1 MLMRALLISV
11 LMCFTRGAAAE
22 TATPLLVELFTAQGC
37 PSCPRADEVL
47 AHLAKR
53 GDVVALSFHVDYWD
67 NTGWRDRFALPE
79 SKTRQNG
86 YRRAFKHPQVF
97 TPQMVING
105 TVDTPGQALEGVE
118 KVLAFIRART
128 PQGPVL
134 TMKRDSTTMLDVGIG
149 AASAWDDAVVWMA
162 TFDRT
167 HTVAI
172 KRGKNRGKTVTNIN
186 IVRELRNLGP
196 YTGQLWKKT
205 IDVTAVP
212 PEQGIAVWLQ
222 PKDQGPV
229 AAAAFL
235 TD

>member
-1 MLMRALLISV
+1 MLMRAFAIAV
-11 LMCFTRGAAAE
+11 FMCLTRVAAAE
-22 TATPLLVELFTAQGC
+22 TVTPLLVELFTAQGC
-37 PSCPRADEVL
+37 PSCPQADEVL
-47 AHLAKR
+47 THLAKR
-53 GDVVALSFHVDYWD
+53 DDIVALAFHVDYWD

-79 SKTRQNG
+79 AKTRQNG
-86 YRRAFKHPQVF
+86 YRRAFRHQQVF

-105 TVDTPGQALEGVE
+105 TVDTPGQALEGVD
-118 KVLAFIRART
+118 KILSLIRART

-134 TMKRDSTTMLDVGIG
+134 TMGRDSATMLDVSIG
-149 AASAWDDAVVWMA
+149 AAPAWDDAVVWMA

-167 HTVAI
+167 HTVDI
-172 KRGKNRGKTVTNIN
+172 KRGKNRGKTVTNVN

-196 YTGQLWKKT
+196 YSGQLWKKT

-229 AAAAFL
+229 ASAAFL
-235 TD
+235 AD